1 MTLTMKNIDKA
12 LGYVRKNID
21 IDYINHIVLKSMQ
34 MGCPPSMVD
43 ASLADNVRDL
53 LDDYSIDNDLPE
65 DWWCE
70 ERDIDEIIMEI

>member
-1 MTLTMKNIDKA
+1 MKNIDKA
-12 LGYVRKNID
+12 LDYVRKNID

-34 MGCPPSMVD
+34 MGYPPSMVD

-65 DWWCE
+65 DWWCKE
-70 ERDIDEIIMEI
+70 FDIDEILKTL

>member
-1 MTLTMKNIDKA
+1 MKNINKA
-12 LGYVRKNID
+12 LAYVRKNVD
-21 IDYINHIVLKSMQ
+21 IDYINYIVLKSMQ

-43 ASLADNVRDL
+43 ASLADDVRDL
-53 LDDYSIDNDLPE
+53 LNDYSMDNDLPV

>member
-1 MTLTMKNIDKA
+1 MTLTMRKIDKA

-43 ASLADNVRDL
+43 SPLADNVRDL
-53 LDDYSIDNDLPE
+53 LDDYSTDNDLPN

-70 ERDIDEIIMEI
+70 WGDIDEIIDRI

>member
-1 MTLTMKNIDKA
+1 MKNINKA
-12 LGYVRKNID
+12 LAYVRKNVD

-43 ASLADNVRDL
+43 SHLADNVRDL
-53 LDDYSIDNDLPE
+53 LDDYSTDNDLPA

-70 ERDIDEIIMEI
+70 ERDIDEIIDRI

>member
-1 MTLTMKNIDKA
+1 MKNINKA
-12 LGYVRKNID
+12 LDYVRKNID

-53 LDDYSIDNDLPE
+53 LDDYSTDNDLPE
-65 DWWCE
+65 DWWCNE
-70 ERDIDEIIMEI
+70 FDIDEILKNL